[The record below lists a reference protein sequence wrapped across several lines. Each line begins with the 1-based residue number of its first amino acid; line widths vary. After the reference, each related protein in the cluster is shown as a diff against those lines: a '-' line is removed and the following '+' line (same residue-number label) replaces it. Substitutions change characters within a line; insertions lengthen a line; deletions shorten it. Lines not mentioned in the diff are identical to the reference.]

1 MAKSMPDLEGVV
13 AVEGLAE
20 FRRDLRRMDP
30 ALAKGLRESIKDAAR
45 IVAEE
50 AESRAPVGRTGL
62 LKSKIRPRV
71 KGDTGLVV
79 ALAKRKSPKYPSGY
93 PYAKRIEYQ
102 DGGVRGFLRPALVAK
117 QDEVIE
123 RMDKI
128 LDDLAD
134 IWDNTP

>member
-1 MAKSMPDLEGVV
+1 MAKTPNLEGVV

-20 FRRDLRRMDP
+20 FRRDLRRIDP
-30 ALAKGLRESIKDAAR
+30 VLVKGLREGIKDAAR
-45 IVAEE
+45 IVATE
-50 AESRAPVGRTGL
+50 AEGRAPVGRTGL

-71 KGDTGLVV
+71 KGDIGLVV

-102 DGGVRGFLRPALVAK
+102 DGGVRGFMRPALLAK

-123 RMDKI
+123 RLDQV
-128 LDDLAD
+128 LDDVAN
-134 IWDNTP
+134 IWDNTI